1 MFKSISYLAF
11 SLLLLI
17 QLSSSSPRK
26 STSESEEDN
35 TITHGTSTQVPTVG
49 ESAISEGRKR
59 LEAFAFKGYIN
70 YLNYGL
76 QRTNQIAKE
85 VLADPSMYSID
96 SQAME
101 NVRDILIKYV
111 KDSDEALND
120 VLPTGKSERDNRF
133 FLGMGKDY
141 VLEQFNRTSTSYV
154 PIEKLTPE
162 QRVTWD
168 TLKKHG
174 VLEYAEEKE
183 RRSKN
188 FVLNIVDEFE
198 KYMKALP
205 AAENE
210 KKKEFSEVWD
220 M

>member
-1 MFKSISYLAF
+1 M
-11 SLLLLI
+11 
-17 QLSSSSPRK
+17 P
-26 STSESEEDN
+26 TES
-35 TITHGTSTQVPTVG
+35 

-59 LEAFAFKGYIN
+59 LEAIAFKGYIN

-85 VLADPSMYSID
+85 ALADPSMYSID

-101 NVRDILIKYV
+101 NERDILVKYV
-111 KDSDEALND
+111 KDSDEALNA
-120 VLPTGKSERDNRF
+120 VLPTGKSEKNNRF
-133 FLGMGKDY
+133 FFGMGKDY
-141 VLEQFNRTSTSYV
+141 VLEQFNRTRTAYV

-162 QRVTWD
+162 QRVSWD

-183 RRSKN
+183 KRSKN
-188 FVLNIVDEFE
+188 LALHIVDEFE

-205 AAENE
+205 AAEKE
-210 KKKEFSEVWD
+210 QEKEFSEVWD
-220 M
+220 MYSKNELGLDKLEFGKKLFMRLFDYESEK